1 VNLTVRLIK
10 CGIHRDSFTSPL
22 PLPSLLLSHLRMCVV
37 EYEFGKDNRYLQTG
51 NRQKSMD
58 FFLI

>member
-1 VNLTVRLIK
+1 
-10 CGIHRDSFTSPL
+10 
-22 PLPSLLLSHLRMCVV
+22 MCVV